1 MVAGGMSL
9 MPRYFFHTLLGE
21 ELITDP
27 EGAELADADH
37 AWRAARGLAHE
48 LVENENAPSA
58 ISAVILVLDVVL
70 ELPVAEVFA
79 DSPARKK
86 AH

>member
-1 MVAGGMSL
+1 
-9 MPRYFFHTLLGE
+9 MPRYYFHTLLGE

-58 ISAVILVLDVVL
+58 ISAVILVLDENDEVVL

-79 DSPARKK
+79 DGPARWK